1 MKKNNKD
8 NKKSLLD
15 SRNVRILLS
24 VLIAVVI
31 WMIVT
36 LAINPGSSTY
46 FSGVPVD
53 FGYDSDAYAKLGL
66 DMVNSPEAKVKVT
79 LKGDGGDLAA
89 VENAGDMIVYPDF
102 SSVKGAGEYE
112 LPLKVRLKSSQLN
125 NLIEATADG
134 KVTVVFDT
142 VEEKTFDVEV
152 EVQNGSISVA
162 EGYVLHGTTAKPGKV
177 TVSGPQ
183 GELDKIARIVAPLG
197 YSDGLQ
203 ELTESKL
210 ATVQLEA
217 RNADNEPVALQYV
230 SMDNTLADVNISVY
244 QTLTLPLKVNF
255 INVPSGFDVNTLDY
269 TLSQQHM
276 TVTGRPSVINALTEL
291 AVSDFDLA
299 NSFALDKAYQ
309 LNVELPDGVESV
321 DNITNVTLTFNT
333 EGLATKT
340 VNVSNLRLI
349 NQPANIQIKLNANR
363 LNNVVLVGPKEE
375 LEKLSAAAVS
385 AVIDAGSV
393 QITEGTENV
402 AAEIRVPSSSSI
414 FAVGSY
420 SVECSIQVSGAGG

>member
-89 VENAGDMIVYPDF
+89 IEGAGDMIVYPDF

-203 ELTESKL
+203 DLTESKL
-210 ATVQLEA
+210 ATVELEA
-217 RNADNEPVALQYV
+217 RNADNEPVALQYA

-244 QTLTLPLKVNF
+244 QTLELPLKVNF

-321 DNITNVTLTFNT
+321 DNITTVTLTFNT

-349 NQPANIQIKLNANR
+349 NQPANMQIKLNTNR

-375 LEKLSAAAVS
+375 LEKLSASAVS

-420 SVECSIQVSGAGG
+420 SAECSIQVSGAGG

>member
-66 DMVNSPEAKVKVT
+66 DMVKSPEAKVKVT

-203 ELTESKL
+203 DLTESKL
-210 ATVQLEA
+210 ATVELEA
-217 RNADNEPVALQYV
+217 RSADNEPVALQYV

-276 TVTGRPSVINALTEL
+276 TVTGRPSVLNALTEL

-321 DNITNVTLTFNT
+321 DNITTVTLTFNT

-349 NQPANIQIKLNANR
+349 NQPANMQIKLNTNR

-375 LEKLSAAAVS
+375 LEKLSASAVS

-393 QITEGTENV
+393 QITEGTENM
-402 AAEIRVPSSSSI
+402 AAEVRVPSSSSI

-420 SVECSIQVSGAGG
+420 SAECSIQVSGAGG